1 VLYGL
6 TVFLGAFLLFL
17 IEPVIAK
24 VLLPWFGGTAA
35 VWTMCLVFF
44 QSVLLLG
51 YVYADSTTRFLR
63 ARAQAFLH
71 IGLLAACLAFLPLA
85 PNSSWKPTPSEDP
98 TWRILALLSAS
109 IGLPY
114 LLLSATSPLIQRW
127 YSRSN
132 GASQPYRLFSLSNFA
147 SLLALVSYPIF
158 IEPRISTHVQ
168 MNAWSV
174 LFVCFVGLCASSA
187 WKSRDGQ
194 EIIRAEGDATRPRV
208 IWLALAACGSMLL
221 LAITNHLCQNVAPV
235 PLLWVLPLALYL
247 LTFVIA
253 FHQRAWYPRTVL
265 MRLLAV
271 ALASL
276 GYLLYDTDV
285 IEVVQLG
292 VPVSCFALFVGCLFC
307 HSELNRL
314 RPEARHLTSFYLMI
328 SLGGALGAVLVGLV
342 APRVFNG
349 IYELPAALVLSAI
362 LAAVLTWR
370 EGWSA
375 RVLWGGVSAALAFG
389 MAMYVRTYEANSL
402 VLMRNFYGALR
413 VKQSPGIGP
422 RQQRSLYHGSV
433 RHGAQFIQ
441 LPMRLQPTTY
451 YGVNSGVGIALRSC
465 CEGPKR
471 VGVIGL
477 GAGTVAAYG
486 AAGDYFRFYEINPQ
500 VVHLANVLFSYLR
513 ESKARSDIVLGDA
526 RLSLENESPQQFDV
540 LVIDAFS
547 GDAIPVHLL
556 TKEAMAQYLHHLKP
570 DGILA
575 FHTSNQ
581 YLRLEPAVQ
590 QLADAYGYPAR
601 LVASDG
607 NDDQLVS
614 RAEWVLATR
623 RHDFLPERKII
634 EIPAG
639 LKPWTDDYNNLF
651 QILRPMFPQ

>member
-1 VLYGL
+1 MLYGL
-6 TVFLGAFLLFL
+6 TIFSSAFLLFL

-44 QSVLLLG
+44 QSALLLG
-51 YVYADSTTRFLR
+51 YVYADSTTRLLQP
-63 ARAQAFLH
+63 RAQAFLH
-71 IGLLAACLAFLPLA
+71 IGLLAASLALVPLA
-85 PNSSWKPTPSEDP
+85 PNAGWKPSPGEDP
-98 TWRILALLSAS
+98 TWRILALLTAS

-114 LLLSATSPLIQRW
+114 LLLSATTPLIQRW
-127 YSRSN
+127 YAQSDR
-132 GASQPYRLFSLSNFA
+132 ALQPYRLFSLSNLA
-147 SLLALVSYPIF
+147 SLLALISYPIF
-158 IEPRISTHVQ
+158 IEPRSTTHLQ
-168 MNAWSV
+168 MNTWSA
-174 LFVCFVGLCASSA
+174 LFVCFVGLCAASA
-187 WKSRDGQ
+187 WKSRNGSD
-194 EIIRAEGDATRPRV
+194 RPGDEVTRPRI

-235 PLLWVLPLALYL
+235 PLLWVFPLALYL

-253 FHQRAWYPRTVL
+253 FHRRGWYPRTLL

-285 IEVVQLG
+285 IEVVQLA
-292 VPVSCFALFVGCLFC
+292 VPLCCFALFVGCLFS
-307 HSELNRL
+307 HGELNRL
-314 RPEARHLTSFYLMI
+314 RPDAQHLTSFYLMI

-342 APRVFNG
+342 APRVFKG
-349 IYELPAALVLSAI
+349 IYELPLALVLTAI
-362 LAAVLTWR
+362 LAGTLTWQ
-370 EGWSA
+370 ESWSA
-375 RVLWGGVSAALAFG
+375 RVLWTGVSAALAFG
-389 MAMYVRTYEANSL
+389 MVMYIRTYEADSL
-402 VLMRNFYGALR
+402 ILKRSFYGALR

-451 YGVNSGVGIALRSC
+451 YGTNSGVGIALRSC
-465 CEGPKR
+465 CSGPKR

-477 GAGTVAAYG
+477 GTGTVAAYG
-486 AAGDYFRFYEINPQ
+486 TPGDYFRFYEINPQ
-500 VVHLANVLFSYLR
+500 VVHLANVLFTYLR
-513 ESKARSDIVLGDA
+513 ESKARSEVVLGDA
-526 RLSLENESPQQFDV
+526 RLSLENEPPQQFDV

-556 TKEAMAQYLHHLKP
+556 TKEAMAQYLRHLKP
-570 DGILA
+570 NGILA

-581 YLRLEPAVQ
+581 YLRLEPVIQ

-601 LVASDG
+601 LLESEA

-614 RAEWVLATR
+614 RAEWVLVTR
-623 RHDFLPERKII
+623 KPDFPPEAKVI
-634 EIPAG
+634 EVPAG